1 MKPRTFLL
9 AAVTWTVVGLV
20 WVPAFAEI
28 GRQYVATGESSNL
41 QALVEAARARD
52 LGAVQGLLL
61 EPVDVDIPQPDGATA
76 LAWAAHWD
84 DLAMAGLLIRA
95 GADVN
100 TANEL
105 GITPLMLASTNG
117 NGVMVG
123 ELLRAGADPAVARQS
138 GETALMMASRSGSV
152 AAVRGLVAYGADVNA
167 TTTGGRTALMW
178 AAAERHADVVRTL
191 VQAGTDV
198 HARTAVVIPSAPD
211 HPYGNKEPKSVNRFV
226 AANPR
231 YFPRDGDRDQPRPEG
246 GFTPL
251 LYAVLSGD
259 LDTLRELLAA
269 GVSVTEAGPDGVTA
283 LMLAITKRQEPT
295 ALFLLDRGA
304 DPNPADAGYT
314 ALHLASATGQLAVA
328 EALLARG
335 VDPNIRLERPQ
346 RLTDAFESGVF
357 RHPGIGRLTQI
368 GSTPLIVAAK
378 SADAPMMRLLAANGA
393 NPQLTTNDGTT
404 ALMLAAGLGKRAA
417 TDLTYFH
424 WTQTKAV
431 AAITVGLEL
440 GIDINAANI
449 HGETALHAAAYHG
462 ANRVIEFLVD
472 SGADIN
478 ATNAAEQ
485 TALRIAD
492 GHLLCCTSFIRY
504 EETVE
509 RLRELGADSN
519 AGIQLIFGLTGSSE
533 DPVDVSE
540 PK

>member
-1 MKPRTFLL
+1 
-9 AAVTWTVVGLV
+9 
-20 WVPAFAEI
+20 
-28 GRQYVATGESSNL
+28 
-41 QALVEAARARD
+41 
-52 LGAVQGLLL
+52 
-61 EPVDVDIPQPDGATA
+61 
-76 LAWAAHWD
+76 
-84 DLAMAGLLIRA
+84 MAGLLIRA

-178 AAAERHADVVRTL
+178 AAGRASCRCRSHASPSGDGRSCAYGCRDSVSPGPSVRE
-191 VQAGTDV
+191 Q
-198 HARTAVVIPSAPD
+198 RT
-211 HPYGNKEPKSVNRFV
+211 KSVNRFV

-231 YFPRDGDRDQPRPEG
+231 YFPRDGDRDPPRPEG

-259 LDTLRELLAA
+259 IDTLRELLAA
-269 GVSVTEAGPDGVTA
+269 GVSVAEAGPDGVTA

-449 HGETALHAAAYHG
+449 HGRPRCTRRPTTA
-462 ANRVIEFLVD
+462 RTVSSSFLWTR
-472 SGADIN
+472 GADIN